1 MVAESEEMISSNES
15 HPSASQCP
23 RCGANL
29 PPGTLDFTVCQ
40 YCGTSLIWNRQQAET
55 GESQET
61 VVKGLRL
68 KLFSYT
74 DSEGTGLEVFSMLA
88 PTGWEFQGGCQW
100 LLDNPGMPATVA
112 FQMWN
117 PQGAEMFE
125 VLPNMNF
132 TWSNNPLS
140 GMMFPVGSRYFGAE
154 VRQPAGIQ
162 GALQNLVIP
171 RFRSRVE
178 NLEILN
184 EELLP
189 DLTKLVRS
197 EALVSGGSAEGG
209 KIRIRYT
216 GQGIQYDEE
225 IYAVVEVF
233 RTPITTM
240 FSTTEIITWFVDYVF
255 SFRAAAEQLDNT
267 ADIFSVMIGSF
278 HLNPHWYAAFKS
290 IAQQLAQQ
298 QIQRIH
304 HIGQIGQMMAQTGSD
319 IRESNLNDWYAR
331 QDVYDRLAID
341 WSRTLRSVD
350 GFYDPHREEVV
361 ELPSG
366 YGHAWA
372 NNMGEYILT
381 EDSNFNPNIH
391 SNLHWE
397 AMEQK

>member
-1 MVAESEEMISSNES
+1 MTSTNES
-15 HPSASQCP
+15 HPSPSQCP

-29 PPGTLDFTVCQ
+29 PPDTLDFTVCQ

-61 VVKGLRL
+61 VVKGLHL
-68 KLFSYT
+68 KLFTCT

-162 GALQNLVIP
+162 EALQNLVIP

-189 DLTKLVRS
+189 DLPKLVRS

-216 GQGIQYDEE
+216 WKGVQYDEE
-225 IYAVVEVF
+225 IYAVIEIF

-278 HLNPHWYAAFKS
+278 RLNPHWYAAFKS

-331 QDVYDRLAID
+331 QDVYDRLATD

-372 NNMGEYILT
+372 NNLGEYILT
-381 EDSNFNPNIH
+381 EDSDFNPNIH

>member
-1 MVAESEEMISSNES
+1 MVAESEEMTSSNES

-189 DLTKLVRS
+189 DLPKLVRS

-255 SFRAAAEQLDNT
+255 
-267 ADIFSVMIGSF
+267 
-278 HLNPHWYAAFKS
+278 
-290 IAQQLAQQ
+290 
-298 QIQRIH
+298 
-304 HIGQIGQMMAQTGSD
+304 
-319 IRESNLNDWYAR
+319 
-331 QDVYDRLAID
+331 
-341 WSRTLRSVD
+341 
-350 GFYDPHREEVV
+350 
-361 ELPSG
+361 
-366 YGHAWA
+366 
-372 NNMGEYILT
+372 
-381 EDSNFNPNIH
+381 
-391 SNLHWE
+391 
-397 AMEQK
+397 